1 MAKIERNSFGYLGS
15 EYQVRL
21 IAQLLTDR
29 KFGDSIIDIIS
40 PNYFEDETLRIV
52 VGAIKNAKAE
62 DDIIPDISS
71 LEFRMLEDVKDDI
84 NRKYILTQL
93 RKIKEAELND
103 TLKVQDLAMKFC
115 KQQELIRS
123 VNQIQKIISVGNFEN
138 FDECE
143 TILRKALDHGNS
155 KDDGI
160 NVFHDIEK
168 VLEVD
173 FRDPIKTGI
182 NGLDEMMDG
191 GLAKTELG
199 VILAALGVGKT
210 TCVTKMANSALND
223 GKNVI
228 QIFFEDNPKVIQ
240 QKHLSCWSKYD
251 LNDLI
256 FHRDELIEMS
266 NDMAKSFKGKLL
278 LKKFPSDST
287 TVPIIRNYIRR
298 QIAQGFRPDIIFID
312 YVDCIQPSRHFD
324 DVNVGEGMIMR
335 QIETM
340 LTDLNVAGWVCT
352 QGNRSAITSEIVD
365 THQMGGSIKKAQ
377 IGHFIMS
384 IARTIDQKDTK
395 KANVAIL
402 KSRFGRDG
410 VIFTDVLFDNAK
422 VNIDLTENTLGN
434 TRTEHKKIVE
444 ENDQKKVNK
453 AFEGLQNRKKLI
465 SASNGETNN

>member
-1 MAKIERNSFGYLGS
+1 MAKIDRNNLGYLGAD
-15 EYQVRL
+15 YQVRL
-21 IAQLLTDR
+21 ISQILTDR
-29 KFGDSIIDIIS
+29 RFGNSIIDIVN
-40 PNYFEDETLRIV
+40 PNYFDDETLRIV
-52 VGAIKNAKAE
+52 VGAIKDAKSV

-71 LEFRMLEDVKDDI
+71 LEFRLLEDVKDDMQ
-84 NRKYILTQL
+84 RKYILTQL
-93 RKIKEAELND
+93 RKIKEADLND
-103 TLKVQDLAMKFC
+103 TLKVQDMGMRFC
-115 KQQELIRS
+115 KQQELIKS
-123 VNQIQKIISVGNFEN
+123 VNEIQRIINKGNIE
-138 FDECE
+138 DYEQCE
-143 TILRKALDHGNS
+143 TILRKALEHGDS

-160 NVFHDIEK
+160 NVFDDIDK

-173 FRDPIKTGI
+173 FRDPIATGI

-210 TCVTKMANSALND
+210 TCVTKMANSALNA

-228 QIFFEDNPKVIQ
+228 QIFFEDNPKVVQ
-240 QKHLSCWSKYD
+240 QKHLACWSKYE

-256 FHRDELIEMS
+256 FHKDELIEMT
-266 NDMAKSFKGKLL
+266 NDMVKSFKGRLM

-312 YVDCIQPSRHFD
+312 YVDCIQPSRHYD

-340 LTDLNVAGWVCT
+340 LADLNIAGWVCT

-422 VNIDLTENTLGN
+422 VDIDLTENSLGH
-434 TRTEHKKIVE
+434 TRTEHKKVVA
-444 ENDQKKVNK
+444 ENEQKHVTNVFNALK
-453 AFEGLQNRKKLI
+453 NRNTIL
-465 SASNGETNN
+465 SADEAQK